1 LYEQTDSVISRIR
14 HKGAPDNT
22 SGHSTGDIYSLF
34 QMLTNVASNY
44 KINNVAMA
52 PELGWDDFAEE
63 K

>member
-1 LYEQTDSVISRIR
+1 
-14 HKGAPDNT
+14 
-22 SGHSTGDIYSLF
+22 
-34 QMLTNVASNY
+34 MLTNVASNY